1 MACPGLHRALKVVER
16 SYQQMGLSEHFL
28 AQLEPLCG
36 RVLLV
41 RLDRII
47 RIHFVLFALLDHIL
61 KQAQPRA
68 RCALSAFTQLTHR
81 QAAHLSRHV
90 PSALLAMQGL

>member
-1 MACPGLHRALKVVER
+1 MACPGLLRVLKVVER
-16 SYQQMGLSEHFL
+16 SYHQMGLSEHFL

-47 RIHFVLFALLDHIL
+47 RIHSVLFVLLDHIL
-61 KQAQPRA
+61 KQGQPHVHLAQLVSTR
-68 RCALSAFTQLTHR
+68 L
-81 QAAHLSRHV
+81 AH
-90 PSALLAMQGL
+90 